1 VATLGK
7 ANALIIVPE
16 SVVKMAAGEMAEVLV
31 LP

>member
-1 VATLGK
+1 LAR

-16 SVVKMAAGEMAEVLV
+16 SVDGLPQGETVDVLV